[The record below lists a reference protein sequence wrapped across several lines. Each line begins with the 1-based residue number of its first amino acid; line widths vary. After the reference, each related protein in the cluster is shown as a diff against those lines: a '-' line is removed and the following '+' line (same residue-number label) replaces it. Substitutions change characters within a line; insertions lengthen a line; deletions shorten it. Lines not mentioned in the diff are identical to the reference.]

1 MMKNVKKKNDVI
13 RLKEEVLGE
22 FWIGNILIRRHYIDG
37 YKYCNL
43 ELKYDIIGILLYR
56 VIW

>member
-22 FWIGNILIRRHYIDG
+22 FWIGNILIRRYYIDG